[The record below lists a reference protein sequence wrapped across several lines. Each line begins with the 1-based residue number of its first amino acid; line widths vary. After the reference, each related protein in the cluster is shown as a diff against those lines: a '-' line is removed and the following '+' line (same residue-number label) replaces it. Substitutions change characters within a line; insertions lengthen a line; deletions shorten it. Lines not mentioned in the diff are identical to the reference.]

1 MLLLVSSVAF
11 GQSIDK
17 LHRKSIIADTHNDIL
32 SIVVSKGYNIDDDL
46 TGKTHT
52 DTRRLLNSGVDI
64 QVFSIFCDE
73 RFGKGSAFNYALREI
88 DSLDAIAARNPGK
101 IVLVNSPY
109 DLRKALKEKK
119 IGALKGV
126 EGGHMIEDNLQFL
139 DSLHKRGARYLTLT
153 WNNSTSWATSA
164 ASETQG
170 LRPFGTIGLTDFG
183 KQVVARMNQLGMMVD
198 LSHVGEKTF
207 YDVIGVTK
215 KPVIASHSSVYAL
228 CPHRR
233 NLKDDQIKAIGKN
246 GGVIFVNFYSG
257 FIDSNY
263 EKRKTQFLSRHQ
275 SQVDSLK
282 QLKLTEYEIDEWI
295 SKKYPKEAE
304 ALRPPL
310 SLLVDHIAYIVGMI
324 GVDHVGLGSD
334 FDGIESAPIGLEG
347 VQDFP
352 KITQALRE
360 RGFSK
365 KDIRKILGENFIRV
379 FKQNH
384 DLN

>member
-1 MLLLVSSVAF
+1 MLFLVSSVTF

-32 SIVVSKGYNIDDDL
+32 STIVSKGYNIDDDL

-52 DTRRLLNSGVDI
+52 DIKRLLNGGVDI

-73 RFGKGSAFNYALREI
+73 RFGKGSAFNYALREM
-88 DSLDAIAARNPGK
+88 DSLDAIAARNPGQM
-101 IVLVNSPY
+101 VLVNSPS

-119 IGALKGV
+119 IAALKGV

-170 LRPFGTIGLTDFG
+170 LMPFGTIGLTDFG
-183 KQVVARMNQLGMMVD
+183 KQVVARMNELGMMVD

-246 GGVIFVNFYSG
+246 GGVIFLNFYSG

-282 QLKLTEYEIDEWI
+282 QLKLAEYEIDEWI

>member
-304 ALRPPL
+304 ALRPSL
-310 SLLVDHIAYIVGMI
+310 SLLVDHIAYIVAMI

-352 KITQALRE
+352 KITQALRD

-365 KDIRKILGENFIRV
+365 GDIRKIIGENFIRV

>member
-139 DSLHKRGARYLTLT
+139 DSLHKRGARYLTNMRKVNHHPQLIHT
-153 WNNSTSWATSA
+153 GNN
-164 ASETQG
+164 
-170 LRPFGTIGLTDFG
+170 L
-183 KQVVARMNQLGMMVD
+183 
-198 LSHVGEKTF
+198 
-207 YDVIGVTK
+207 
-215 KPVIASHSSVYAL
+215 
-228 CPHRR
+228 
-233 NLKDDQIKAIGKN
+233 
-246 GGVIFVNFYSG
+246 
-257 FIDSNY
+257 
-263 EKRKTQFLSRHQ
+263 
-275 SQVDSLK
+275 
-282 QLKLTEYEIDEWI
+282 
-295 SKKYPKEAE
+295 
-304 ALRPPL
+304 
-310 SLLVDHIAYIVGMI
+310 
-324 GVDHVGLGSD
+324 
-334 FDGIESAPIGLEG
+334 
-347 VQDFP
+347 FP
-352 KITQALRE
+352 KIC
-360 RGFSK
+360 
-365 KDIRKILGENFIRV
+365 
-379 FKQNH
+379 
-384 DLN
+384 